1 MDDKQI
7 RTGINEM
14 VAEEHEL
21 YRKHGSLSAEDHRRM
36 EHLKVE
42 LDRCWDLLRQRQ
54 ALRDAGYDPN
64 YAAVRDEKTVEGYRQ

>member
-1 MDDKQI
+1 
-7 RTGINEM
+7 M

-21 YRKHGSLSAEDHRRM
+21 YRKHGGLSAEDHRRM

-54 ALRDAGYDPN
+54 ALRDAGYNPN
-64 YAAVRDEKTVEGYRQ
+64 DASERDENTVEGYRQ

>member
-1 MDDKQI
+1 MNDKQI
-7 RTGINEM
+7 RADINEM

-21 YRKHGSLSAEDHRRM
+21 YRKHGGLSAEDHRRM

-64 YAAVRDEKTVEGYRQ
+64 DAAERDEKTVEGYRQ